1 MKSALSRSTC
11 PSRAT
16 NPFLFTSFA
25 DPALQLLS
33 FHIVAK
39 TPEGA
44 GWCSSPPKVL
54 LEISHRTLPSGRD
67 HRFHALVQASVSLPA
82 PSLQPSLLLPSRT
95 TVSCSPLVY
104 PEPVTDRR
112 RATFLPSLFYATL
125 YLRTFSMSSG
135 PHILIVDDEEG
146 IRESLSSILSE
157 EGYRVES
164 APSAEQALE
173 RATRGD
179 LEVVLLDVWLPG
191 MDGLEALS
199 RLQALPR
206 PPAVI
211 MISGHG
217 TIETAVR
224 ATKLGAFDFVE
235 KPLTLQKII
244 VLVRNAVQQRRLEDE
259 NQLLRS
265 ELGHR
270 YQVVGESVP
279 MKALRQQIA
288 VTAPTN
294 GRVLI
299 YGESGTGK
307 ELVARALHAASL
319 RSKGPFVEVNCA
331 AIPEELIES
340 ELFGHLKGSFTGASE
355 DKIGKFQKADGGTL
369 FLDEV
374 GDMSLRTQSKVL
386 RVLEEQRLEP
396 VGSNQTVRVD
406 VRVIAATNKDLEKE
420 IAQGRFRQDLFYRLN
435 VIPFFV
441 PPLRDRKE
449 DIPILAR
456 HFLNEFS
463 SAYGKRT
470 RELSDTAMEILIRYP
485 WPGNVR
491 ELRNLVERLVIVCP
505 QARIE
510 PHHLP
515 PELFRGVSESPLQ
528 PYGTLHEARS
538 AYEREFILRKL
549 QENRWNMTQTAAALG
564 LERSHLYR
572 KMKSLGIAAPD

>member
-1 MKSALSRSTC
+1 MTVK
-11 PSRAT
+11 PH
-16 NPFLFTSFA
+16 
-25 DPALQLLS
+25 LL
-33 FHIVAK
+33 V
-39 TPEGA
+39 
-44 GWCSSPPKVL
+44 
-54 LEISHRTLPSGRD
+54 
-67 HRFHALVQASVSLPA
+67 
-82 PSLQPSLLLPSRT
+82 
-95 TVSCSPLVY
+95 
-104 PEPVTDRR
+104 
-112 RATFLPSLFYATL
+112 
-125 YLRTFSMSSG
+125 
-135 PHILIVDDEEG
+135 VDDEEG
-146 IRESLSSILSE
+146 IRESLSSILE
-157 EGYRVES
+157 DEGYQVE
-164 APSAEQALE
+164 AVASAEEALQ
-173 RATRGD
+173 RAASAAI
-179 LEVVLLDVWLPG
+179 EVILLDVWLPG

-199 RLQALPR
+199 RLQSYPR

-224 ATKLGAFDFVE
+224 ATKLGAFDFIE
-235 KPLTLQKII
+235 KPLSLEKII
-244 VLVRNAVQQRRLEDE
+244 VLVRNAIQQRRLQEE

-265 ELGHR
+265 ELSHH
-270 YQVVGESVP
+270 YQVIGDSVP

-307 ELVARALHAASL
+307 ELVAHALHAASL
-319 RSKGPFVEVNCA
+319 RNKGPFVEVNCA

-340 ELFGHLKGSFTGASE
+340 ELFGHIKGSFTGASE
-355 DKIGKFQKADGGTL
+355 DKVGKFQKADGGTL

-386 RVLEEQRLEP
+386 RVLEEQRFEP
-396 VGSNQTVRVD
+396 VGSSQTISVD
-406 VRVIAATNKDLEKE
+406 ARVIAATNKNLEQE
-420 IAQGRFRQDLFYRLN
+420 IARGAFRQDLFYRLN
-435 VIPFFV
+435 VIPFDV
-441 PPLRDRKE
+441 PPLRDRQQ
-449 DIPILAR
+449 DIPTLAR
-456 HFLNEFS
+456 YFLAEFS
-463 SAYGKRT
+463 SEYGKKT
-470 RELSDTAMEILIRYP
+470 RELSDAAMDILIRYP

-515 PELFRGVSESPLQ
+515 PELFRGVSESPQQ
-528 PYGTLHEARS
+528 PYSTLHEARS

-549 QENRWNMTQTAAALG
+549 QENRWNMTQTASALG